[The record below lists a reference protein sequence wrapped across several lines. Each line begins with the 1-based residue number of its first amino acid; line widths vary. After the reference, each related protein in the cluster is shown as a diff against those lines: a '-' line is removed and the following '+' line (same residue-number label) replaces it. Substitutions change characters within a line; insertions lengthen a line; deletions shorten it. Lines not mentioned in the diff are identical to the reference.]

1 MNFSQRNGF
10 APIKKQLQIDDM
22 DDELRN
28 GLWNVID
35 ITFFHCL
42 DRNPFF
48 PDTIN
53 DEKLVYSLWLNK
65 YKLRLDSIPQG
76 TYIKEHIIKEFN
88 NYKWNQIFDFIEFLI
103 QFSLAEPSYAYRNF
117 TKECNIILER
127 ENSAYRIINNQFI
140 PITNEIEI
148 DAISRAIKETV
159 QFTAI
164 EGANKHLSTALK
176 YLSDRKEPDYRNSI
190 KESIS
195 AVENIA
201 AIISRSKGDSLGKAL
216 SNISKEI
223 KIHEALIRGYK
234 SIYGYTSEADGI
246 RHCMVE
252 EENCEYEDALY
263 MLVSCSAFINYL
275 ISKANKANIDLKTIS
290 D

>member
-103 QFSLAEPSYAYRNF
+103 QFSMEEPNYYYRDF
-117 TKECNIILER
+117 IKKCNTILEK
-127 ENSAYRIINNQFI
+127 ENSAYRIINKQFVA
-140 PITNEIEI
+140 ITNEIEI
-148 DAISRAIKETV
+148 DAITKAIEGTA
-159 QFTAI
+159 QYTAI
-164 EGANKHLSTALK
+164 EGANKHLNTALK
-176 YLSDRKEPDYRNSI
+176 YLSNRKEPDYRNSI

-195 AVENIA
+195 AVENVAVIIA
-201 AIISRSKGDSLGKAL
+201 GNRSEALGKAL

-275 ISKANKANIDLKTIS
+275 ISKANKANIDLNTIP